1 MTIAMDDSGITDL
14 AGIKRFLKGAAGLL
28 LKGVARK
35 EKYQWLC
42 EVLARFAYFKLRKK
56 DKSTV
61 KQYLLRMTGFSDPQM
76 TRLIAQKRNYGKIGL
91 RIGVRHCFARTY
103 TQADI
108 ELLAETD
115 NLHER
120 LSGPATRKLFQ
131 RAYEVFG
138 DRRFVRLKDIS
149 VAHLYNL
156 RGSKPYKLR
165 CLIISKTRPVKVNI
179 GIRRRPQSRGRPG
192 YLRVD
197 TVHQG
202 DRDKEKGV
210 YHINIID
217 EVTQWEIV
225 GAVEGISEQFLEPLL
240 RILLALFPFEIF
252 GFHSDNG
259 SEYINDR
266 VAGMLNKLL
275 IEQTKSRSRRTNDNA
290 LVEGKNGSVIRKHM
304 GYVHIPCRYAAQV
317 NAFYADYLNEYLNF
331 HRPCGFAT
339 TRVDKRGKEIK
350 VYKTWQT
357 PYERLKS
364 LEDWEQYLKPGIT
377 AASLAATAMR
387 KSDHDYARVMRE
399 AKNKLFASICRRS
412 SAGLVPTTGTRGVP
426 GYGRG

>member
-1 MTIAMDDSGITDL
+1 MTITMDDSNIKDIGGIR
-14 AGIKRFLKGAAGLL
+14 KFLKGAFGLKL
-28 LKGVARK
+28 NGVVREESYSWIGQA
-35 EKYQWLC
+35 LS
-42 EVLARFAYFKLRKK
+42 RFAYFKRRKK
-56 DKSTV
+56 DKSAV
-61 KQYLLRMTGFSDPQM
+61 KTYMMRMTGFSDAQM
-76 TRLIAQKRNYGKIGL
+76 GRLIAEKRDHGKIGL
-91 RIGVRHCFARTY
+91 RAGSRHCFLRTY
-103 TQADI
+103 TKADI

-120 LSGPATRKLFQ
+120 LSGPATKKLFQ
-131 RAYEVFG
+131 RAYEIFG
-138 DRRFVRLKDIS
+138 GVEFVRLKEIS

-179 GIRRRPQSRGRPG
+179 GKRRKPQPRGRPG

-202 DRDKEKGV
+202 DRDKAKGV
-210 YHINIID
+210 YHINIVD
-217 EVTQWEIV
+217 EVTQWEII

-240 RILLALFPFEIF
+240 KILLAQFPFEIF

-259 SEYINDR
+259 SEYVNDR

-290 LVEGKNGSVIRKHM
+290 LVEGKNGSIIRKQM
-304 GYVHIPCRYAAQV
+304 GYAHIPCRYAAQV
-317 NAFYADYLNEYLNF
+317 NAFYQDHLNEYLNF

-339 TRVDKRGKEIK
+339 TTVDKRGKEKK

-357 PYERLKS
+357 PYERFKS
-364 LEDWEQYLKPGIT
+364 LQDWEKDLKPGVT
-377 AASLAATAMR
+377 AESLRATAMR
-387 KSDHDYARVMRE
+387 RSDHDYARVMRE
-399 AKNKLFASICRRS
+399 ARNKLFALICRR
-412 SAGLVPTTGTRGVP
+412 
-426 GYGRG
+426 

>member
-1 MTIAMDDSGITDL
+1 MTINMDDSGIMDV
-14 AGIKRFLKGAAGLL
+14 AGIKRFLKGSSGIK
-28 LKGVARK
+28 LKGVAQK
-35 EKYQWLC
+35 EKYRWIA
-42 EVLARFAYFKLRKK
+42 EVVGRFAYFELRKK
-56 DKSTV
+56 DKSVV
-61 KQYLLRMTGFSDPQM
+61 KKYLLRMTGFSDAQT
-76 TRLIAQKRNYGKIGL
+76 TRLIAKKRNYGDICL
-91 RIGVRHCFARTY
+91 RTGSRHCFARTY
-103 TQADI
+103 TKPDI

-120 LSGPATRKLFQ
+120 LSGPATKKLFQ
-131 RAYEVFG
+131 RAYEVYG
-138 DRRFVRLKDIS
+138 DIRFVRLKGIS

-179 GIRRRPQSRGRPG
+179 GLRCKPQPRGRPG

-202 DRDKEKGV
+202 DRDKAKGV

-217 EVTQWEIV
+217 EVTQWEII

-240 RILLALFPFEIF
+240 EALLALFPFAIL

-259 SEYINDR
+259 SEYVNDR
-266 VAGMLNKLL
+266 VAILLNKLL
-275 IEQTKSRSRRTNDNA
+275 VEQTKSRARRTNDNA
-290 LVEGKNGSVIRKHM
+290 LVEGKNGSIIRKQM
-304 GYVHIPCRYAAQV
+304 GYAHIPCRYAAQV
-317 NAFYADYLNEYLNF
+317 NAFYQEHLNEHLNF

-339 TRVDKRGKEIK
+339 TEVDKRGKEKK

-364 LEDWEQYLKPGIT
+364 LKDWEEYLKPGVT
-377 AASLAATAMR
+377 AESLKATAMR
-387 KSDHDYARVMRE
+387 RSDHDYARLMRE
-399 AKNKLFASICRRS
+399 ARNKLFVVICRR
-412 SAGLVPTTGTRGVP
+412 
-426 GYGRG
+426 

>member
-1 MTIAMDDSGITDL
+1 MDDSGIKDIT
-14 AGIKRFLKGAAGLL
+14 GIKKFLKGSCGIKLNGIL
-28 LKGVARK
+28 RK
-35 EKYQWLC
+35 EKYRWISEALG
-42 EVLARFAYFKLRKK
+42 RFVYSKLRKK
-56 DKSTV
+56 DKSLV
-61 KQYLLRMTGFSDPQM
+61 KKYMLRMTGFSDAQI
-76 TRLIAQKRNYGKIGL
+76 TRLIADKRQYGKIELLNGS
-91 RIGVRHCFARTY
+91 RHCFARIY
-103 TQADI
+103 TKHDI

-120 LSGPATRKLFQ
+120 LSGPATKKLFQ

-138 DRRFVRLKDIS
+138 DVRFIRLRDIS

-179 GIRRRPQSRGRPG
+179 GIRRKPQPRGRPG

-202 DRDKEKGV
+202 DRDKAKGV

-217 EVTQWEIV
+217 EVTQWEII

-240 RILLALFPFEIF
+240 EILLALFPFETL

-259 SEYINDR
+259 SEYVNSR
-266 VAGMLNKLL
+266 VASLLNKLL

-290 LVEGKNGSVIRKHM
+290 LVEGKNGSIIRKQM
-304 GYVHIPCRYAAQV
+304 GYAHIPCRYAAKV
-317 NAFYADYLNEYLNF
+317 NIFYQDYLNEYLNF

-339 TRVDKRGKEIK
+339 TTVDKRGKEKK
-350 VYKTWQT
+350 VYKIWQT

-364 LEDWEQYLKPGIT
+364 LKEWEQYLKPGMT
-377 AASLAATAMR
+377 AESLKAIAMR
-387 KSDHDYARVMRE
+387 KSDCDYARLMRE
-399 AKNKLFASICRRS
+399 ARNKLFAIICRR
-412 SAGLVPTTGTRGVP
+412 
-426 GYGRG
+426 